1 MKLLK
6 TTTLPILLLCAAP
19 LAAQAPAPA
28 DDHAGCPMHAEHMA
42 GHHAGAD
49 QLDQRGDATM
59 GFSHESTTHHFLI
72 TDAGGVIQVEAND
85 PADAA
90 SRDQIRHHLAEIAEK
105 FAAGDFSAP
114 QAVHDRVMPGVPE
127 MTARKGAITWRYE
140 EIERGGRV
148 VITTADPAARS
159 AVHDFLK
166 AQIADHRTGD
176 PS

>member
-1 MKLLK
+1 
-6 TTTLPILLLCAAP
+6 
-19 LAAQAPAPA
+19 
-28 DDHAGCPMHAEHMA
+28 MA
-42 GHHAGAD
+42 KMDEAKATKDGMSAHDHHAGV
-49 QLDQRGDATM
+49 DQRGDATM

-90 SRDQIRHHLAEIAEK
+90 SRDQIRHHLAEIAEQ